1 VAQTACFCQ
10 KRIFWKGVSGVKL
23 SVMASTH
30 RAPQQRKARRPIM
43 TTATAKQIN
52 SINGVDLD
60 VLMETVGA
68 IQKDPELGIARF
80 RASNTW
86 MNGNHNRSE
95 VTGFYGARQEIAHA
109 QAFTMDADEPPI
121 LAGQDTA
128 PNPVE
133 HLLHALASCLTTS
146 MVAHAAVRGIAIEEL
161 ESELEGDI
169 DLNGFLGL
177 DANVPKGYTE
187 IRARFRV
194 KADPADVD
202 RIKAL
207 AEFSPVF
214 NTVTRGTNVEIT
226 VDLK

>member
-1 VAQTACFCQ
+1 MFAATEKQTNQ
-10 KRIFWKGVSGVKL
+10 V
-23 SVMASTH
+23 
-30 RAPQQRKARRPIM
+30 
-43 TTATAKQIN
+43 
-52 SINGVDLD
+52 NGVDLD
-60 VLMETVGA
+60 TLLATVGA
-68 IQKDPELGIARF
+68 IRQDPELGVARF

-86 MNGNHNRSE
+86 VDGNYNRST
-95 VTGFYGARQEIAHA
+95 VTGFYGAKQEIDHA
-109 QAFTMDADEPPI
+109 QAFGMEADEPPI
-121 LAGQDTA
+121 LAGGDQA

-177 DANVPKGYTE
+177 DPDVPKGYTE
-187 IRARFRV
+187 IRVRFRV
-194 KADPADVD
+194 KADPEDVD

-214 NTVTRGTNVEIT
+214 NTVTRGAKVDVS